1 MLQIKFN
8 FRVFGEA
15 QVSRNRK
22 HQVTGNRA
30 IRSNRHNFIILSKI
44 HRMREKT
51 YREGE
56 VEDELEGEL
65 AELFEENV
73 AEDYEA
79 RPDE

>member
-1 MLQIKFN
+1 
-8 FRVFGEA
+8 
-15 QVSRNRK
+15 
-22 HQVTGNRA
+22 
-30 IRSNRHNFIILSKI
+30 
-44 HRMREKT
+44 MREKT